1 MKQFKI
7 FWNFVPNKTITCD
20 DKDPIWMNEKSKSKK
35 NLIMNYTQEM
45 VEMKL
50 NFQILKILSLNL
62 KIH

>member
-1 MKQFKI
+1 MKQYKI
-7 FWNFVPNKTITCD
+7 FWNFVPNKTITND

-50 NFQILKILSLNL
+50 IFQILKILSLNL